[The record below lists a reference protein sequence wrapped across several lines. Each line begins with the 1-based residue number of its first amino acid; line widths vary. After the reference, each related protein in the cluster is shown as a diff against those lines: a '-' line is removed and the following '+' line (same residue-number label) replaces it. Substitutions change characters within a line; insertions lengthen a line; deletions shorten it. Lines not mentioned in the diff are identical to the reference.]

1 MSRVISDAQKQLI
14 KVVLPH
20 LITIGNNNYTASKLW
35 SNQKITSYP
44 SIICNISNDGI
55 ENGIDDIIDGTLY
68 YSCTLTIHILAKTD
82 VGKDNGAVV
91 CETFAQHIIDTIT
104 GWTEP
109 LHEDVRIFNPRE
121 DITGVGFL
129 GYQSDVFDYVISVK
143 LYHS

>member
-1 MSRVISDAQKQLI
+1 MSRVISDNQKQLI

-55 ENGIDDIIDGTLY
+55 ETGIEDIVDGTLY

-91 CETFAQHIIDTIT
+91 CETFAQDIITTISK
-104 GWTEP
+104 WTEP
-109 LHEDVRIFNPRE
+109 LDEDVRIFNPRE

-129 GYQSDVFDYVISVK
+129 GYQSDVFDYVISIK

>member
-14 KVVLPH
+14 KVVLPN

-35 SNQKITSYP
+35 SNQKTTSYP

-55 ENGIDDIIDGTLY
+55 ENGIDDIVDGTLY

-82 VGKDNGAVV
+82 VGKDNGAVI
-91 CETFAQHIIDTIT
+91 CETFAQTIINTISS
-104 GWTEP
+104 WTDP
-109 LHEDVRIFNPRE
+109 LDEDVRIFNPRE

-129 GYQSDVFDYVISVK
+129 GYQSDVFDYVISIK

>member
-1 MSRVISDAQKQLI
+1 MSRVISDNQKQLI
-14 KVVLPH
+14 KVSLPH

-55 ENGIDDIIDGTLY
+55 ETGIEDIVDGTLY
-68 YSCTLTIHILAKTD
+68 YSCTLTIHILAKTYA
-82 VGKDNGAVV
+82 GKDSGAVV
-91 CETFAQHIIDTIT
+91 CETFAQTIINTISS
-104 GWTEP
+104 WTEP

-129 GYQSDVFDYVISVK
+129 GYQSDVFDYVISIK